1 MNRHTVPGRVAAS
14 VGAVVAL
21 AGLLSGCAP
30 SADETARR
38 PASSQTRHTTPSAKP
53 THDAPPTGLPT
64 DSATPSPA
72 ATPPGPPPPA
82 PILTPV
88 PLGTVVA
95 EGNVASP
102 KGSIHFHYRMVSNGD
117 NTYSAEYSGFT
128 STVPVPVSVTLIDVP
143 PRVGDGLTYHGIGD
157 HPLGAPTTSPAAPSS
172 ASLGI
177 KPSFLTTL
185 VTYSAA
191 ASADGVPVELGPD
204 KVLAVTS
211 IHWSIPVRQTN
222 VHPVDGGTRSNAAG
236 AVSATT
242 PSGAPAGYVV
252 APGDTTGRVAER
264 FGISVPDLLWLN
276 QGASVF
282 DKNQN
287 LYQGTTLNLDPESL

>member
-1 MNRHTVPGRVAAS
+1 MNRHIVPVRVAAS

-21 AGLLSGCAP
+21 AVLLSGCAP
-30 SADETARR
+30 SADETAPR
-38 PASSQTRHTTPSAKP
+38 PVSSQTRHTTPSPKP
-53 THDAPPTGLPT
+53 PQAAPSTGLPT
-64 DSATPSPA
+64 DSVTPSPA
-72 ATPPGPPPPA
+72 PSPPPPA

-157 HPLGAPTTSPAAPSS
+157 HALGAPTTSPAAPSS
-172 ASLGI
+172 ASLGT

-222 VHPVDGGTRSNAAG
+222 VHPVDGGTRPNAAG